1 LGFALKNAFAIVTLS
16 ALLSACAVAPKQ
28 QPAQDVSD
36 QPLAAAEAQRG
47 AAQDEPKS
55 EENVPNVAM
64 TSTMM
69 SQLMQAEMTFKNG
82 DWQGPYITLLS
93 LAQQTKDPRL
103 AKRAAEMALSAKQA
117 DDALVAV
124 RLWRQL
130 SPNSD
135 EANQYYLGLVILSD
149 KLGEAENILKQR
161 LADAT
166 PGARGLV
173 MFQMQQLLLRAKD
186 KEAGI
191 AMLERLVAPYPNMME
206 THVVLAQSALARGA
220 KDDARREAR
229 AALQIKPDSEIA
241 VLTLAQVSEDE
252 GQATGVLK
260 GFLDVHPEAREVRA
274 AYARLL
280 VNEKQFDAA
289 RHEFLVLDK
298 AQPDNPAVLY
308 ALGILSMQMNDN
320 KGAEQYLARF
330 VDVMDKSP
338 DDERDS
344 SKGVLILSQ
353 LAEERGD
360 FKAAQDW
367 LDRLETGDPKIQ
379 FGAELR
385 RAQLIAKGGDVP
397 GARKYLATLQ
407 SEDPA
412 VQAQIL
418 LVEAQILRD
427 SGKEQDAYRL
437 MEQGVK
443 RFPENMDFL
452 YDFALTAERV
462 GKVEIMEKSLRQ
474 VIAKAP
480 DNHQAY
486 NALGYSL
493 ADRNIR
499 LKEAHQLIEK
509 ALGMAPGD
517 PFIMDSMGWV
527 QYRMG
532 NLTAAED
539 QLRKAYALRSD
550 AEIAVHLGEVLWKK
564 GEQDEA
570 RKLWREAQ
578 GKDPKNDALKS
589 TLARLRV
596 SL

>member
-1 LGFALKNAFAIVTLS
+1 MKNAFAIVTLS
-16 ALLSACAVAPKQ
+16 ALLSACAVPPK
-28 QPAQDVSD
+28 QPAQQDQSD
-36 QPLAAAEAQRG
+36 QPLAAAEAQRKAETG
-47 AAQDEPKS
+47 ESEDEPKS
-55 EENVPNVAM
+55 EENIPNVAM
-64 TSTMM
+64 TPTMM
-69 SQLMQAEMTFKNG
+69 SQLMQAELAFKNG
-82 DWQGPYITLLS
+82 DWQGPYLTLLS
-93 LAQQTKDPRL
+93 LAQQTRDPRL
-103 AKRAAEMALSAKQA
+103 AKRAAEMALAAKQA

-124 RLWRQL
+124 RLWRQF

-149 KLGEAENILKQR
+149 NISEAENILKQR
-161 LADAT
+161 LAEAT

-186 KEAGI
+186 KEAGV
-191 AMLERLVAPYPNMME
+191 AMIERLVAPYKNTLE
-206 THVVLAQSALARGA
+206 GRIVLAQTALARGA
-220 KDDARREAR
+220 RDDAKREAR
-229 AALQIKPDSEIA
+229 AALQIKPDSELA
-241 VLTLAQVSEDE
+241 VLTLAQVSEAD
-252 GQATGVLK
+252 GQATAILRD
-260 GFLDVHPEAREVRA
+260 FLGTHPDAREVRT

-280 VNEKQFDAA
+280 INDKQFEAA
-289 RHEFLVLDK
+289 RREFQVLDK
-298 AQPDNPAVLY
+298 AQPDNPGILY
-308 ALGILSMQMNDN
+308 ALGVLSMQMNDG
-320 KGAEQYLARF
+320 KTAEQYLSRF
-330 VDVMDKSP
+330 VDVMEKSP
-338 DDERDS
+338 EDERDS
-344 SKGVLILSQ
+344 SKAVLMLSQ
-353 LAEERGD
+353 LAEDRGD
-360 FKAAQDW
+360 FQAAQDW
-367 LDRLETGDPKIQ
+367 LERLDSGDPKIQ

-385 RAQLIAKGGDVP
+385 RAQLIARSGDLA
-397 GARKYLATLQ
+397 GARKYLGTLK
-407 SEDPA
+407 SEDKGE
-412 VQAQIL
+412 QAQVL
-418 LVEAQILRD
+418 LVEAQLLRD
-427 SGKEQDAYRL
+427 AGKEQEAYRL

-462 GKVEIMEKSLRQ
+462 GKVEVMEKSLRQ
-474 VIAKAP
+474 VIAKTP
-480 DNHQAY
+480 ENHHAY

-493 ADRNIR
+493 ADRNVR

-532 NLTAAED
+532 NLSAAEEH
-539 QLRKAYALRSD
+539 LRKAYALRSD

-578 GKDPKNDALKS
+578 VKDPKNEALKS